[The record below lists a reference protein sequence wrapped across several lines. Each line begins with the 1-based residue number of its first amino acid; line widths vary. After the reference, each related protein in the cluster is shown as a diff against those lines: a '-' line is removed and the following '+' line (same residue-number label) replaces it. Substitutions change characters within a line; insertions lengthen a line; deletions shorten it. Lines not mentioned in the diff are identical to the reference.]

1 MTVRL
6 LPRAASDL
14 DEVVARYER
23 EEPGLGAK
31 FAARFA
37 DTLQMI
43 VTYPNV
49 GAPFARKNR
58 RCRMHGFPYG
68 VLYRVIHGEV
78 VVGALMHLHRA
89 PGAWLDRLLLDE

>member
-6 LPRAASDL
+6 LPGATSDL
-14 DEVVARYER
+14 DEVVAGYER
-23 EEPGLGAK
+23 DEPGLGIK
-31 FAARFA
+31 FATHFA

-43 VTYPNV
+43 VRCPNV

-58 RCRMHGFPYG
+58 RCRVHGFPYG
-68 VLYRVIHGEV
+68 VLYRVLQGEV
-78 VVGALMHLHRA
+78 FVGAVMHLHRA

>member
-6 LPRAASDL
+6 LPGAKSDL

-23 EEPGLGAK
+23 EEPGLGVK
-31 FAARFA
+31 FANQFA

-43 VTYPNV
+43 VRYPNV

-58 RCRMHGFPYG
+58 RCPIHGFPYG
-68 VLYRVIHGEV
+68 VLYRVFRAEV
-78 VVGALMHLHRA
+78 VVGAVRHLHRA
-89 PGAWLDRLLLDE
+89 PGAWLERLLSDE